1 MSMKKIVMV
10 STWITFFCL
19 CYMAVKKGIDL
30 LLGATI
36 LTSIISNVLNVVCIM
51 KEEKDAKGKS

>member
-1 MSMKKIVMV
+1 MV